1 MRMSFFSKL
10 LVTIAG
16 CLTTMMLLT
25 NVAMYRAFFHNPNQI
40 TTRYEQITSSAI
52 PDSMDQVSIVFLS
65 DIEYDPASFS
75 DQKANDLFEQVKKL
89 NPDVLLLGGDLFSST
104 ADLSDSVRS
113 RMVNWLSSIAAP
125 LGKFAVYGEQDLVFE
140 NHRLIVEDVLR
151 QSQVELLN
159 NSSVVLSN
167 NSLQGVRL
175 GGFNVN
181 ADPNALLNAF
191 QPDQFC
197 ILLSHYPDHF
207 ITASQSGLSVDYALA
222 GHAHGTQINWPIYGG
237 YQQMDGASR
246 IDQNHRLSLN
256 FPYEISN
263 GIGCVNVNA
272 RLNSPCEILYL
283 TLNQG

>member
-1 MRMSFFSKL
+1 
-10 LVTIAG
+10 
-16 CLTTMMLLT
+16 
-25 NVAMYRAFFHNPNQI
+25 MYRFP
-40 TTRYEQITSSAI
+40 
-52 PDSMDQVSIVFLS
+52 
-65 DIEYDPASFS
+65 
-75 DQKANDLFEQVKKL
+75 
-89 NPDVLLLGGDLFSST
+89 
-104 ADLSDSVRS
+104 
-113 RMVNWLSSIAAP
+113 NWL
-125 LGKFAVYGEQDLVFE
+125 
-140 NHRLIVEDVLR
+140 
-151 QSQVELLN
+151 
-159 NSSVVLSN
+159 
-167 NSLQGVRL
+167 
-175 GGFNVN
+175 NVN

-237 YQQMDGASR
+237 YQQIDGASR

>member
-16 CLTTMMLLT
+16 CLTAIMLLT

-40 TTRYEQITSSAI
+40 TTRYEQITSPSI

-65 DIEYDPASFS
+65 DLEYDPASFS
-75 DQKANDLFEQVKKL
+75 DQKANDLFEQVQKL
-89 NPDVLLLGGDLFSST
+89 NPDVLLLGGDLFSAT
-104 ADLSDSVRS
+104 ADLSDSVRA
-113 RMVNWLSSIAAP
+113 RMVNWLSSIEAP
-125 LGKFAVYGEQDLVFE
+125 LGKFAVYGEQDLIFE

-167 NSLQGVRL
+167 NSPQGVRL
-175 GGFNVN
+175 GGFNIS
-181 ADPNALLNAF
+181 ADPNALTATF

-197 ILLSHYPDHF
+197 ILLSHYPDHL
-207 ITASQSGLSVDYALA
+207 ITASQSGLSIDYALS
-222 GHAHGTQINWPIYGG
+222 GHAHGTQISWPFFGG
-237 YQQMDGASR
+237 YQQIEGATQ
-246 IDQNHRLSLN
+246 IDQHHQPALN
-256 FPYEISN
+256 FAYEISN